1 MGVGVVWFERL
12 LVHASV
18 HVGLH
23 FEHIPN
29 TDNILIQRRSKSGTR
44 NRVKRIQADY
54 ADITYEEKD
63 VVSLDLFC

>member
-1 MGVGVVWFERL
+1 M
-12 LVHASV
+12 HASV
-18 HVGLH
+18 HGRLH

-29 TDNILIQRRSKSGTR
+29 TDNILIQRRSKSETG
-44 NRVKRIQADY
+44 NRMKRILADN

>member
-1 MGVGVVWFERL
+1 MGIGVVRFERL
-12 LVHASV
+12 PVHASV

-29 TDNILIQRRSKSGTR
+29 TDNILIQRRSKSETR
-44 NRVKRIQADY
+44 NQVKRIRADY
-54 ADITYEEKD
+54 AITYEEKD